1 MQDLGR
7 RFGNAKVLKTES
19 KKEADDKNPFK
30 AFSKMPG
37 NLISEQIKVRLQR
50 SAIAEEEKWDVQ
62 GWQRRS
68 LAAMD
73 IAQHSS

>member
-19 KKEADDKNPFK
+19 KKESDDKNPFK

-37 NLISEQIKVRLQR
+37 NLVSEQIKVRVHK
-50 SAIAEEEKWDVQ
+50 SAIAK
-62 GWQRRS
+62 GRS
-68 LAAMD
+68 SEMYMND
-73 IAQHSS
+73 IKVCS